1 MRVKTE
7 SRRQSI
13 VETALAVFEEVGY
26 ERASMAEI
34 SARVGGSKATLYNY
48 FKSKG
53 ELFSAA
59 MLEAIEEQGMQL
71 LALLDREDPDVAVV
85 LRGFGVAFIRF
96 ITSSKVL
103 SIIRMAMAE
112 GANSSLGPLL
122 YARGPQ
128 RVWKELAH
136 RLAELMDAGVLQKC
150 NPEIAALHLKGLF
163 EAGYLEP
170 ALFGAQPRFDEEDGA
185 QWAVEVFLRAYGRK

>member
-13 VETALAVFEEVGY
+13 IETALEVFEEVGY

-71 LALLDREDPDVAVV
+71 LALLDREDADVAVV

-128 RVWKELAH
+128 RVWMELAR
-136 RLAELMDAGVLQKC
+136 RLAELMDAGVSAKM
-150 NPEIAALHLKGLF
+150 
-163 EAGYLEP
+163 
-170 ALFGAQPRFDEEDGA
+170 
-185 QWAVEVFLRAYGRK
+185 